1 MAIGLRTRILV
12 WATADGQESSFIF
25 DLFKS
30 QFWVGAAQPS
40 GFGVHSPNWFSEKA
54 ATLPSG
60 VVVIDG
66 ASSASLSG
74 TLITVTLP
82 VHPEGHVY
90 KVTLDC
96 CSPRPPTSGPPGA
109 GEPSAIGPR
118 APDRELMSH
127 QPAAPNPKSKLP
139 VRKRNRQ
146 YGGHDAEIAAMA
158 PGAEAAAALSHF
170 GTVFG
175 SPPGV
180 PGGGIT
186 GIAPPSR
193 GGAAIFGSTP
203 EGGQMT
209 PFD

>member
-1 MAIGLRTRILV
+1 MPLGRV
-12 WATADGQESSFIF
+12 HWF
-25 DLFKS
+25 
-30 QFWVGAAQPS
+30 
-40 GFGVHSPNWFSEKA
+40 GFGALRYHQ
-54 ATLPSG
+54 
-60 VVVIDG
+60 G
-66 ASSASLSG
+66 AERVSTGSWES
-74 TLITVTLP
+74 
-82 VHPEGHVY
+82 
-90 KVTLDC
+90 
-96 CSPRPPTSGPPGA
+96 
-109 GEPSAIGPR
+109 
-118 APDRELMSH
+118 
-127 QPAAPNPKSKLP
+127 LP

-180 PGGGIT
+180 PGGGMT

>member
-1 MAIGLRTRILV
+1 VAFVVLASLIRWSLMAGRCFV
-12 WATADGQESSFIF
+12 HSWATTF
-25 DLFKS
+25 
-30 QFWVGAAQPS
+30 
-40 GFGVHSPNWFSEKA
+40 
-54 ATLPSG
+54 
-60 VVVIDG
+60 
-66 ASSASLSG
+66 
-74 TLITVTLP
+74 
-82 VHPEGHVY
+82 
-90 KVTLDC
+90 
-96 CSPRPPTSGPPGA
+96 PPFNTYVF
-109 GEPSAIGPR
+109 
-118 APDRELMSH
+118 
-127 QPAAPNPKSKLP
+127 PAFNPKSKLP

-158 PGAEAAAALSHF
+158 PGADAAAALSHF

-180 PGGGIT
+180 PGGGMT

>member
-1 MAIGLRTRILV
+1 VIRACISCVVEEHRCHFAWFDARRTGTRRERIGEDERPRPERHRARTAPGAIGE
-12 WATADGQESSFIF
+12 D
-25 DLFKS
+25 
-30 QFWVGAAQPS
+30 AQ
-40 GFGVHSPNWFSEKA
+40 
-54 ATLPSG
+54 
-60 VVVIDG
+60 
-66 ASSASLSG
+66 
-74 TLITVTLP
+74 
-82 VHPEGHVY
+82 
-90 KVTLDC
+90 
-96 CSPRPPTSGPPGA
+96 
-109 GEPSAIGPR
+109 
-118 APDRELMSH
+118 
-127 QPAAPNPKSKLP
+127 AAPNPKSKLP

-170 GTVFG
+170 GTAFG

-180 PGGGIT
+180 PGGGMT